1 MLSPM
6 TGSDELWLP
15 LVDEPIG
22 QIVDG
27 VLESDPAVARLVDS
41 PRKLLAFK
49 TFAYIRVGLVLGQ
62 LLVESDE
69 RQDEGSSWVD
79 DLLRDPAHR
88 DAVTRE
94 VRAVAE
100 EIAADPGYADE
111 EPIGPDAAA
120 RERFRE
126 FARKQLS

>member
-1 MLSPM
+1 M
-6 TGSDELWLP
+6 TGSDVWLP

-22 QIVDG
+22 QIVDDIQ
-27 VLESDPAVARLVDS
+27 ESDPAIARLIDS

-49 TFAYIRVGLVLGQ
+49 TFAYIRAGLVLGQ
-62 LLVESDE
+62 LLVESE
-69 RQDEGSSWVD
+69 AAQDEGSSWVD

-88 DAVTRE
+88 DAVARE

-111 EPIGPDAAA
+111 EPIGPDDAA

-126 FARKQLS
+126 FARKQLN

>member
-1 MLSPM
+1 M
-6 TGSDELWLP
+6 TDELWVP

-22 QIVDG
+22 GIVDR
-27 VLESDPAVARLVDS
+27 VQEESPEISALVDS

-62 LLVESDE
+62 LLVESDV
-69 RQDEGSSWVD
+69 QHGGTKDSSWVD
-79 DLLRDPAHR
+79 ELLREPANHE
-88 DAVTRE
+88 AVVKE
-94 VRAVAE
+94 IRAVAE
-100 EIAADPGYADE
+100 EVAADPRYADE
-111 EPIGPDAAA
+111 EPIGPDDAA

>member
-1 MLSPM
+1 MPG
-6 TGSDELWLP
+6 TDELWVP

-22 QIVDG
+22 SIVDG
-27 VLESDPAVARLVDS
+27 IQAGDAEIARLVDS

-62 LLVESDE
+62 LLVEADIAPRGESDV
-69 RQDEGSSWVD
+69 SWVEE
-79 DLLRDPAHR
+79 LLRDPAHHE
-88 DAVTRE
+88 AVVRE

-100 EIAADPGYADE
+100 EVAADPRYADE
-111 EPIGPDAAA
+111 EPIGPDDAA

-126 FARKQLS
+126 FARKQLG

>member
-1 MLSPM
+1 M
-6 TGSDELWLP
+6 TGSDVWLP

-22 QIVDG
+22 QIVDDIQ
-27 VLESDPAVARLVDS
+27 ESDPAIARLIDS

-62 LLVESDE
+62 LLVESE
-69 RQDEGSSWVD
+69 AAQDEGSSWVD

-88 DAVTRE
+88 DAVARE

-111 EPIGPDAAA
+111 EPIGPDDAA

-126 FARKQLS
+126 FARKRLS